1 MFKKITIIGCGLIGS
16 SLLRDI
22 KHKKLADA
30 VTVCDQSQETI
41 NFLKKGDLCDE
52 AGSDIK
58 KMIKDASLVIIS
70 VPLSAFKEVL
80 LQIKDLVNSETIITD
95 TGSVKKELKKIIY
108 NLNSSNINWI
118 SSHPIAGT
126 EKSGVQNG
134 KIDLFKNRWCLISP
148 DEKSKN
154 EDIKLLSDFWTKLG
168 SKVKTVSVEDHDKIL
183 SLTSH
188 LPHAIA
194 YSIVSATTNNPE
206 MSKEVIQYSAGG
218 LRDFTRIAASDPL
231 MWKDIFLDNSE
242 NLLKDLEQFSKEL
255 EQLKLLIKEK
265 QASKLLNLFNATKKV
280 REQIVEA
287 GQDTDKPGFGRK

>member
-41 NFLKKGDLCDE
+41 NFLKKNNLCDD

-58 KMIKDASLVIIS
+58 KMIRDASLVIIS

-154 EDIKLLSDFWTKLG
+154 EYIKLLSDFWTKLG

>member
-22 KHKKLADA
+22 KHKKLADT

-41 NFLKKGDLCDE
+41 NFLKKNDLCDD

-58 KMIKDASLVIIS
+58 KMIRDASLVIIS

-95 TGSVKKELKKIIY
+95 TGSVKKELKKIVY

-154 EDIKLLSDFWTKLG
+154 EDIKLLSDFWAKLG

-194 YSIVSATTNNPE
+194 YSIVSTTTNNPE

>member
-22 KHKKLADA
+22 KHKKLADT

-41 NFLKKGDLCDE
+41 NFLKKNDLCDD

-58 KMIKDASLVIIS
+58 KMIRDASLVIIS

-154 EDIKLLSDFWTKLG
+154 EDIKLLSDFWAKLG

>member
-41 NFLKKGDLCDE
+41 NFLKKSDLCDE

-80 LQIKDLVNSETIITD
+80 LQIKDLVKSETIITD

-194 YSIVSATTNNPE
+194 YSIVSTTTNNPE

>member
-41 NFLKKGDLCDE
+41 NFLKKSDLCDE

-80 LQIKDLVNSETIITD
+80 LQIKDLVKSETIITD

-154 EDIKLLSDFWTKLG
+154 EDIKLLSDFWAKLG

-194 YSIVSATTNNPE
+194 YSIVSTTTNNPE

>member
-41 NFLKKGDLCDE
+41 NFLKKSDLCDE

-168 SKVKTVSVEDHDKIL
+168 SKVKTVSAEDHDKIL

>member
-41 NFLKKGDLCDE
+41 NFLKKSDLCDE

-168 SKVKTVSVEDHDKIL
+168 SKVKTVSAEDHDKIL

-255 EQLKLLIKEK
+255 EHLKLLIKEK

>member
-41 NFLKKGDLCDE
+41 NFLKKSDLCDD

-194 YSIVSATTNNPE
+194 YSIVSTTTNNPE

>member
-22 KHKKLADA
+22 KHKKLADT

-41 NFLKKGDLCDE
+41 NFLKKNDLCDD

-58 KMIKDASLVIIS
+58 KMIRDASLVIIS

-154 EDIKLLSDFWTKLG
+154 EDIKLLSDFWAKLG

-194 YSIVSATTNNPE
+194 YSIVSTTTNNPE